1 MPGRSRGA
9 ASRRQKS
16 RGGSNVRKLL
26 TILALAAAALAAPV
40 AQAQEAW
47 PPKTVTVVVPFTAGG
62 TTDMFARIFGQ
73 SMQQKTGSAFVVENK
88 AGAGGNIGT
97 AAVAKAPKDGSTLL
111 VGTVSTHAI
120 NPFLYKNIAHD
131 TEKDFQP
138 VSLFA
143 RLPNLLVVNPK
154 IPAKN
159 VSELVDYLKQN
170 PGKLNYGSSGAGT
183 STHLAA
189 ELFQMM
195 TGTKM
200 NHLPYRS
207 SNDVMNALAGGH
219 IDLAFDNMTLA
230 WPQAQAGNV
239 RAIAV
244 TSKDRSPTAPDVPA
258 LADSLPGFEATS
270 WHGLFVPAGTPR
282 PVVERLAAEVKA
294 IFDNPEQKKKLTEIG
309 AVAAPMS
316 PEEFVAFISGER
328 RKWQE
333 VVKASGAQIQ

>member
-1 MPGRSRGA
+1 M
-9 ASRRQKS
+9 
-16 RGGSNVRKLL
+16 RKLL
-26 TILALAAAALAAPV
+26 TILALAAAAPV

-47 PPKTVTVVVPFTAGG
+47 PPKTVTIVVPFTAGG

-159 VSELVDYLKQN
+159 VSELIDYLKQN

>member
-1 MPGRSRGA
+1 V
-9 ASRRQKS
+9 K
-16 RGGSNVRKLL
+16 KLL
-26 TILALAAAALAAPV
+26 TSLLVAAAAFASPL
-40 AQAQEAW
+40 QAQEW
-47 PPKTVTVVVPFTAGG
+47 PPRTVTIVVPFSAGG

-73 SMQQKTGSAFVVENK
+73 AMQTKTGSAFVVENK

-97 AAVAKAPKDGSTLL
+97 AQVAKAAPDGATLL
-111 VGTVSTHAI
+111 LGTVSTHAI

-131 TEKDFQP
+131 TEKAFQP
-138 VSLFA
+138 VSLIA

-154 IPAKN
+154 IPVKT
-159 VSELVDYLKQN
+159 VSELIEYLKQN
-170 PGKLNYGSSGAGT
+170 PGKLNYASSGAGT
-183 STHLAA
+183 STHLAS

-200 NHLPYRS
+200 NHLPFRS